1 MASLVRMMGSLS
13 LHWERPLY
21 SFKFQLSSHFYSFRF
36 KDSLTFFAHFLVHIY
51 FSDQVQSHQTSWK
64 EIWAKNGFNGVRNH
78 GVAVIRNHDDWIEI
92 MMQRSA
98 TCRIGT
104 RRDESAVLFISFHCF
119 SLLFNAFHWFFFISF
134 VTTNFYFMHTRVTL
148 CNEL

>member
-1 MASLVRMMGSLS
+1 MVLMRL
-13 LHWERPLY
+13 
-21 SFKFQLSSHFYSFRF
+21 
-36 KDSLTFFAHFLVHIY
+36 
-51 FSDQVQSHQTSWK
+51 
-64 EIWAKNGFNGVRNH
+64 NH

-104 RRDESAVLFISFHCF
+104 RRDESAVLFISFHCL
-119 SLLFNAFHWFFFISF
+119 SLLFIAFHCFSMLFSAFLLISF
-134 VTTNFYFMHTRVTL
+134 VTTKFYFMHTRVTL